1 MACNLMEKPYSS
13 QAFLTVGGQ
22 TARTEVEIPG
32 MGTLWAPLDTLFQT
46 HSPACEDA
54 SSVFWL
60 ENRDPIMVWFAWEK
74 PGEGI
79 WTVQHH

>member
-1 MACNLMEKPYSS
+1 M
-13 QAFLTVGGQ
+13 
-22 TARTEVEIPG
+22 EIPG
-32 MGTLWAPLDTLFQT
+32 WEQSGLPWKAFSKIDP
-46 HSPACEDA
+46 PAEDK